1 MKKNTRQVSSSV
13 DKVLASLM
21 AIIVVIMT
29 LQVCFRYVFNNSI
42 SWSEEVVRY
51 LFVWLTFL
59 GSAVCFR
66 DKTHIGVDFFMDLLP
81 TRFRARLEQFNLIL
95 VLLFSFFL
103 FVGGLFWVMESK
115 GAYSSSIQLP
125 VNIILY
131 GALPISS
138 LLTIYFISKQLGREK
153 N

>member
-1 MKKNTRQVSSSV
+1 MEDNTRGGNSLV
-13 DKVLASLM
+13 DKLLASIM
-21 AIIVVIMT
+21 ATIVVIMT
-29 LQVCFRYVFNNSI
+29 MQVCFRYVFNNSI

-66 DKTHIGVDFFMDLLP
+66 DKTHIGVEFFLDLLP
-81 TRFRARLEQFNLIL
+81 DGFRGKMEKLNLIIL
-95 VLLFSFFL
+95 LLFSCFL
-103 FVGGLFWVMESK
+103 FVGGLIWVGESR

-131 GALPISS
+131 GALPVSS
-138 LLTIYFISKQLGREK
+138 LLAIYFITKK
-153 N
+153 NRGNK